1 LGRPSGSA
9 VNPAT
14 CPKRTIPHEMIPPW
28 QRYHFASRARIIA
41 GLCGLLTLSQSRDGP
56 DRQGAESHF
65 DTRPSRPILR
75 AGYKTVGP
83 LVTPARLAHV
93 NISDDLPNGPHLEV
107 NDAIQLRAGDT
118 QVASSCSE
126 TTLGASESHFAHI
139 DGQLGNPHA
148 DASCHRPAMP
158 CYRFGTVRHRRP
170 PALLVCGCLFGRV
183 GQAMPPAVRSHSHL
197 TGSVRT
203 RGPDIRLAPPVQCR
217 PGGQSLHRRRVVPMI
232 SPTYAPASSLGGYV
246 AA

>member
-1 LGRPSGSA
+1 MAALPLRITRSDHCRAVWVLDLEPVPRRPRPVGRGEPL
-9 VNPAT
+9 
-14 CPKRTIPHEMIPPW
+14 RHEALKA
-28 QRYHFASRARIIA
+28 HLA
-41 GLCGLLTLSQSRDGP
+41 GLLQTG
-56 DRQGAESHF
+56 
-65 DTRPSRPILR
+65 
-75 AGYKTVGP
+75 GP

-118 QVASSCSE
+118 QVVSSCSE

-217 PGGQSLHRRRVVPMI
+217 PGGQSRHRRRVVPII
-232 SPTYAPASSLGGYV
+232 SPTYAPASSLGGYG
-246 AA
+246 AADQCAFVTVNELLTRLFYISRPDGLI